1 MIFKG
6 KVTLSLNQKDENEY
20 FVLYSSNFFGDY
32 QILLGLK
39 STECYKAS
47 SFNSNTMCHCI
58 KKKKLLDLMS
68 TFPVAHS
75 IFTDRATKR
84 RIEYRRIRKQYEKFA
99 DVNPEPAV
107 DAKNIQDKTKFTIR
121 HYSDQSKENDQP
133 PFLIDPDFYFTKANI
148 VTVPEEVLENVSD
161 SEQTAMQSA
170 EEIQAKLQMQTKR
183 QLEFLI
189 K

>member
-6 KVTLSLNQKDENEY
+6 KVTLSLAQKDENE
-20 FVLYSSNFFGDY
+20 FFTLYSSNFFGDY

-47 SFNSNTMCHCI
+47 SQNNHTMCHCI

-84 RIEYRRIRKQYEKFA
+84 RIEFRRIKKQYEKFA
-99 DVNPEPAV
+99 DVNPEPTI
-107 DAKNIQDKTKFTIR
+107 DAKNVADKSKFTIR
-121 HYSDQSKENDQP
+121 HYSDNSKEHDMP
-133 PFLIDPDFYFTKANI
+133 PFLQDPDFYLPRPT
-148 VTVPEEVLENVSD
+148 L
-161 SEQTAMQSA
+161 
-170 EEIQAKLQMQTKR
+170 
-183 QLEFLI
+183 
-189 K
+189 